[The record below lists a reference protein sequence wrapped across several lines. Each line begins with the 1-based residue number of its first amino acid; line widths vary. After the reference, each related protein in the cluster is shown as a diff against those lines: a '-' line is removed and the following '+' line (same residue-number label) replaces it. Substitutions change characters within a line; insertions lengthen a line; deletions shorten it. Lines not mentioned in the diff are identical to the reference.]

1 MALPDGAVHRL
12 GASGNVEGSIWEG
25 RESLL
30 VAALAL
36 PGDRAGFGRGCW
48 GVPCIASLQE
58 QLWQAYLDDDLNE
71 RRFLVGRASPGEA
84 ALEI

>member
-36 PGDRAGFGRGCW
+36 PGDRAGLWEGVLGSPLYRFSAGAAVAGLPGR
-48 GVPCIASLQE
+48 
-58 QLWQAYLDDDLNE
+58 
-71 RRFLVGRASPGEA
+71 
-84 ALEI
+84 